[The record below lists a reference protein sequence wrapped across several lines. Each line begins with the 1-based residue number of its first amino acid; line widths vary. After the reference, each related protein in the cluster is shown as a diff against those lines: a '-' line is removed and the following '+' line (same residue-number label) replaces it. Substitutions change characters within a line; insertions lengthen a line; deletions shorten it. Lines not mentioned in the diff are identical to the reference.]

1 MSTDD
6 TELAKDLGPL
16 AALTIGVGTMI
27 GAGIFVLPGTAIEN
41 AGWYAVLSFIL
52 GGAIALLT
60 AFSASELGT
69 AMPKSGGAY
78 YYVNQALGP
87 LFGSVA
93 GWANW
98 LGLAFAS
105 AFYMVGFGQY
115 IQAIIGLSGPLS
127 IGRSPSLLSR

>member
-52 GGAIALLT
+52 GGAIALFT
-60 AFSASELGT
+60 AFSVSELHWSDGPWAPVT
-69 AMPKSGGAY
+69 AGSGISCGW
-78 YYVNQALGP
+78 
-87 LFGSVA
+87 GS
-93 GWANW
+93 
-98 LGLAFAS
+98 
-105 AFYMVGFGQY
+105 
-115 IQAIIGLSGPLS
+115 
-127 IGRSPSLLSR
+127 